1 MDDPIVVSKGSNLYQ
16 TTGTLTEIIT
26 GCIVSI
32 ATEKKKNTVRKGKVL
47 LNSLKFKFSVA
58 CLIIVEYS
66 ADTENLC
73 NNQHFPFDSSDL

>member
-1 MDDPIVVSKGSNLYQ
+1 MGDPIVVSKGSNLYQ

-32 ATEKKKNTVRKGKVL
+32 ATEKKNTVRKGKVL